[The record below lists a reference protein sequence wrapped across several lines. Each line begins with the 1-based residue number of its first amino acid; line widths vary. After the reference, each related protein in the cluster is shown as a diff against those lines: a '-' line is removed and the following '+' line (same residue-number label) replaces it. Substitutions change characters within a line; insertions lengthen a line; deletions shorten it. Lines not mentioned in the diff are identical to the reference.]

1 MGEEEHFDCLIIG
14 AGISGLDAAYHL
26 QEHCKWASYAILE
39 RRANLGGTWDFFN
52 YPGIRSDS
60 DMYTFGF
67 YWKAWQS
74 TKPIS
79 PGKDILVYLRE
90 AAEEQGIL
98 ENINF
103 NTDIETAAW
112 VSADNRWHL
121 TTTTGSRYS
130 CNVLFGCTG
139 YYSYETPFEPSFPGQ
154 EAFSGKIVHPQ
165 KWTKEYDELVVGA
178 KVAIIGSGATAVTIL
193 PSIADVTSHVTMVQ
207 RTPSYIAA
215 LPEMD
220 PWANFVNDWLP
231 QNIAMRINKW
241 KAYLQGALF
250 YQYCTRYPDAAIKEI
265 KAGMFAEVS
274 SVMDREEFDR
284 HFTPPYNP
292 WEQRLCLAPGGDFFR
307 PIREGKATIVTGHI
321 DHFTE
326 NGIQMKKGNHVEAD
340 LIISATGL
348 TIQPNFPFS
357 TIKVSIN
364 GEPYKASTHLIYN
377 GIMISDVPNLA
388 FIVGYTNASWTL
400 KADIASMYF
409 TKLLNYMR
417 KNKITKVVPRE
428 DPEANVKHEN
438 FSGGLSSGYFT
449 RSGDILP
456 KQGDKFPW
464 KGGVNYIL
472 DLVQMTFGGFSTDSL
487 EFEMEN
493 KKIS

>member
-1 MGEEEHFDCLIIG
+1 
-14 AGISGLDAAYHL
+14 
-26 QEHCKWASYAILE
+26 
-39 RRANLGGTWDFFN
+39 
-52 YPGIRSDS
+52 
-60 DMYTFGF
+60 
-67 YWKAWQS
+67 
-74 TKPIS
+74 
-79 PGKDILVYLRE
+79 
-90 AAEEQGIL
+90 
-98 ENINF
+98 
-103 NTDIETAAW
+103 
-112 VSADNRWHL
+112 
-121 TTTTGSRYS
+121 
-130 CNVLFGCTG
+130 
-139 YYSYETPFEPSFPGQ
+139 
-154 EAFSGKIVHPQ
+154 
-165 KWTKEYDELVVGA
+165 
-178 KVAIIGSGATAVTIL
+178 
-193 PSIADVTSHVTMVQ
+193 MVQ

-215 LPEMD
+215 LQEVD

-250 YQYCTRYPDAAIKEI
+250 YQYCTRYPDSAIKEI
-265 KAGMFAEVS
+265 KAGMFSEVS
-274 SVMDREEFDR
+274 SVMGREEFDR

-307 PIREGKATIVTGHI
+307 PIREGKATMVTGHI
-321 DHFTE
+321 DHLTE
-326 NGIQMKKGNHVEAD
+326 NGIQMKNGNHVEAD

-357 TIKVSIN
+357 TIKVSID

-417 KNKITKVVPRE
+417 KNKIIKVVPRE

-438 FSGGLSSGYFT
+438 FSGELSSGYFT
-449 RSGDILP
+449 RAGDILP

-464 KGGVNYIL
+464 KGGVNYLL
-472 DLVQMTFGGFSTDSL
+472 DLLQLTFGRFSTESL
-487 EFEMEN
+487 EFEAED
-493 KKIS
+493 KKNS